1 MSLRI
6 WGRITS
12 INVKKVV
19 WTAQEA
25 GIKFERIDAG
35 GAFGVVGTSEFKQL
49 NPNGLIPVIDDD
61 GFVLW
66 ESNAIVRYL
75 AAKHAFGTLYPEPLQ
90 ARADADRWMDWQQTT
105 ANRASRDA
113 FLQLLRTPLEKRN
126 AALIAQS
133 VAATDALFGLLDAHL
148 AGRAFACGERFT
160 MADIVL
166 GVEAHRWYNLP
177 VERSPRPHV
186 ERWYAQLC
194 ARPAAVGVLD
204 LALS

>member
-6 WGRITS
+6 WGRISS

-25 GIKFERIDAG
+25 GVRFERIDAG
-35 GAFGVVGTSEFKQL
+35 GAFGVVGTAEFKRM
-49 NPNGLIPVIDDD
+49 NPNGLVPVIDDE

-75 AAKHAFGTLYPEPLQ
+75 AARHAFGTLYPEPLQ
-90 ARADADRWMDWQQTT
+90 ARADADRWMDWQTTT

-113 FLQLLRTPLEKRN
+113 FLQLIRTPPEKRN
-126 AALIAQS
+126 AELISQS
-133 VAATDALFGLLDAHL
+133 VAATDAAFGLLDSQL
-148 AGRAFACGERFT
+148 SGRAFVCGERFT
-160 MADIVL
+160 MADIAL

-177 VERSPRPHV
+177 VERSPRPQV
-186 ERWYAQLC
+186 ERWYAQLR
-194 ARPAAVGVLD
+194 ARPAAAGVLD
-204 LALS
+204 IPLT

>member
-6 WGRITS
+6 WGRISS

-19 WTAQEA
+19 WTVQEA
-25 GIKFERIDAG
+25 GVKFERIDAG
-35 GAFGVVGTSEFKQL
+35 GTFGVVGTPEFKRM
-49 NPNGLIPVIDDD
+49 NPNALIPVIDDD

-113 FLQLLRTPLEKRN
+113 FLQLIRTPADKRN
-126 AALIAQS
+126 ADLIAQS
-133 VAATDALFGLLDAHL
+133 VAATDAAFAVLDAQL
-148 AGRAFACGERFT
+148 AGRAFVCGERFT

-166 GVEAHRWYNLP
+166 GVETHRWVNLP
-177 VERSPRPHV
+177 VQRTARPQV

-194 ARPAAVGVLD
+194 KRPAAAGVLD
-204 LALS
+204 IPLT

>member
-6 WGRITS
+6 WGRISS

-25 GIKFERIDAG
+25 GVKFERIDAG
-35 GAFGVVGTSEFKQL
+35 GTFGVVGTPEFRQL
-49 NPNGLIPVIDDD
+49 NPNALIPVIDDD

-113 FLQLLRTPLEKRN
+113 FLQLLRTPAEKRN
-126 AALIAQS
+126 DELIAQS
-133 VAATDALFGLLDAHL
+133 VAATDALFGLLDAQL
-148 AGRAFACGERFT
+148 ANRAFVCGDGFT

-166 GVEAHRWYNLP
+166 GVEAHRWYGLP
-177 VERSPRPHV
+177 VDRSPRPQL
-186 ERWYAQLC
+186 ERWYAQLR

-204 LALS
+204 IPLS